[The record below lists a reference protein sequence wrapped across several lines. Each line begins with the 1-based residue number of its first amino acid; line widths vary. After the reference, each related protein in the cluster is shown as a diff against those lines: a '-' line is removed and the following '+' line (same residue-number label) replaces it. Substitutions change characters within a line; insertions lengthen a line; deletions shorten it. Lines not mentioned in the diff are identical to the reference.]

1 MSNRTSSGRPAVLD
15 RRRVG
20 AWATLTMLAVGG
32 CGVFGGESTDSSD
45 SSARGS
51 TSKPP
56 VTGASATPVTP
67 ADGTNVSACAD
78 GNCEV
83 LVSGPVDIELN
94 GHGGIDTLS
103 VVKLA
108 PPGLGFEM
116 KSDGGTGSGALHP
129 NCTLKLHKYG
139 QGSSCGGI
147 QTPPPAETGVL
158 ALQVASTAEGGVVLR
173 LVSGDVGEPPA
184 SMRPPRI
191 EIPSLPSDLPGGPV
205 DE

>member
-15 RRRVG
+15 RCRVS
-20 AWATLTMLAVGG
+20 AWAMLIMLGVGG
-32 CGVFGGESTDSSD
+32 CGVFGGESND
-45 SSARGS
+45 SSAQGS
-51 TSKPP
+51 ASKP
-56 VTGASATPVTP
+56 PVTP

-103 VVKLA
+103 VVKVA
-108 PPGLGFEM
+108 PPGLSFKM
-116 KSDGGTGSGALHP
+116 KSDGGTGSGALDP

-139 QGSSCGGI
+139 QGTSCGGN
-147 QTPPPAETGVL
+147 QPPPPAETGVL
-158 ALQVASTAEGGVVLR
+158 ALQVASTAKGGVVLR

-184 SMRPPRI
+184 SMRPPMI
-191 EIPSLPSDLPGGPV
+191 DPPSFPSDLPGGPL